1 MGAQEQLADR
11 LRQVLELKKQLVWD
25 IIDMILAGELV
36 AEPDISSGYQNI
48 EVCCLPFRV
57 AAWRYQD
64 RYQASIGWLG
74 AHGGPRLT
82 LFPREG
88 RDGQEM
94 TVHDAYDRDRN
105 QNVCEALWMA
115 MWEQAGRN
123 EATYARHID
132 YVEQLPEANDAVA
145 VMRAA
150 HDKAMAETKG
160 VDT

>member
-1 MGAQEQLADR
+1 MSSDELATR
-11 LRQVLELKKQLVWD
+11 LRTVLDLKKRLVWD
-25 IIDMILAGELV
+25 IIDMIRSGELV

-123 EATYARHID
+123 EATYARHMPD
-132 YVEQLPEANDAVA
+132 VERSPYAQDEAAI
-145 VMRAA
+145 MRAA
-150 HDKAMAETKG
+150 HDQALQERKDG
-160 VDT
+160 SI

>member
-1 MGAQEQLADR
+1 MSSDELATR
-11 LRQVLELKKQLVWD
+11 LRTVLDLKKHLVWD
-25 IIDMILAGELV
+25 IIDMIRSGELV
-36 AEPDISSGYQNI
+36 AVPDDCNNYQNI
-48 EVCCLPFRV
+48 DVWQPIRV
-57 AAWRYQD
+57 SAWKHGNS
-64 RYQASIGWLG
+64 YQATIGTRYEESRLSQDPDG
-74 AHGGPRLT
+74 DPDDGEAIVIHNAHDWY
-82 LFPREG
+82 RE
-88 RDGQEM
+88 Q
-94 TVHDAYDRDRN
+94 A
-105 QNVCEALWMA
+105 VCEALWRA